1 MMKYRFCINR
11 TPNKRHVWLLKDAII
26 ILGILLIL
34 CACGTTGDTEHSE
47 IKVAF
52 YGTNSVVIEKYINDF
67 NASNNGYRA
76 ELCLYDPTQT
86 DGEAAMDALLVD
98 LTSGDAPDVVFAN
111 RAISSYYGFVDLN
124 DFLSVDETLSY
135 DDFVPGLLSGIERDG
150 KLFQLWDGF
159 YIGTV
164 CGYGVPS
171 DDYLTLERI
180 NATVLEKGERTAL
193 FSSIVNRDSFLSSVL
208 PGAISRCID
217 LSSLSC
223 DFDTDEMR
231 EIITL
236 CAKLPAEPAFE
247 ETSSYA
253 VELLTLACADATP
266 YVFLDNEVDNMRF
279 FSKNDNADNYTIL
292 WCRTGGCMMIP
303 SRSDKQQEAW
313 KFISFVL
320 SDDEQQTVR
329 AVLSTN
335 VGFPVRS
342 DVLRQELDKST
353 DEDGKVPLLKTEQKR
368 RIEALIESAE
378 VMNAS
383 TADIVSLVLNTAE
396 SLIEN
401 AYSTDDI
408 INQLNTKVSIY
419 IAEQYG

>member
-1 MMKYRFCINR
+1 
-11 TPNKRHVWLLKDAII
+11 
-26 ILGILLIL
+26 
-34 CACGTTGDTEHSE
+34 
-47 IKVAF
+47 
-52 YGTNSVVIEKYINDF
+52 
-67 NASNNGYRA
+67 
-76 ELCLYDPTQT
+76 
-86 DGEAAMDALLVD
+86 
-98 LTSGDAPDVVFAN
+98 
-111 RAISSYYGFVDLN
+111 
-124 DFLSVDETLSY
+124 
-135 DDFVPGLLSGIERDG
+135 
-150 KLFQLWDGF
+150 
-159 YIGTV
+159 
-164 CGYGVPS
+164 
-171 DDYLTLERI
+171 
-180 NATVLEKGERTAL
+180 
-193 FSSIVNRDSFLSSVL
+193 
-208 PGAISRCID
+208 
-217 LSSLSC
+217 
-223 DFDTDEMR
+223 
-231 EIITL
+231 
-236 CAKLPAEPAFE
+236 
-247 ETSSYA
+247 
-253 VELLTLACADATP
+253 
-266 YVFLDNEVDNMRF
+266 
-279 FSKNDNADNYTIL
+279 
-292 WCRTGGCMMIP
+292 MIP